1 LSHPRPQLLC
11 SLTVNEVEG
20 VRFGINLI
28 PHTQQVTSLSGLEVG
43 TRVNFEIDQIAR
55 YIERLIQGSVEFPQ
69 P

>member
-1 LSHPRPQLLC
+1 
-11 SLTVNEVEG
+11 VNEVEG